1 MPKHDFKPLYAQY
14 PAIIDQMPDKFSSHE
29 FILCLAQ
36 QHQALYVE
44 ALYAYRN
51 TIHRGKA
58 APFLIVH
65 RVLSTHLLAYPNLV
79 RRLEDI
85 ESVDIWGQ
93 SNRCAA
99 WAKV

>member
-36 QHQALYVE
+36 QHQDLYVE
-44 ALYAYRN
+44 ALYSYRQ

-58 APFLIVH
+58 APFQIVH
-65 RVLSTHLLAYPNLV
+65 SKLSMHLMTCTD
-79 RRLEDI
+79 RI
-85 ESVDIWGQ
+85 MQVDRMNSQNIFGEPDE
-93 SNRCAA
+93 CAA
-99 WAKV
+99 WKKI